1 MRTYELA
8 IVADPRLSEDE
19 FVALVDETK
28 QLVSNRGGELVR
40 EESWGKRKLAY
51 PIENLTEGRYTFLY
65 LQMEPAN
72 SGLIPEVE
80 LRLKQNDK
88 VLRFITVRTDEDLK
102 RAANRAKPGQPV
114 RTIHGEPTID
124 HSGGPAGGPA
134 RSPAGPAIDP
144 SVSAAVDRMLES
156 VREAGEEE

>member
-8 IVADPRLSEDE
+8 IVADPRLSEEE

-65 LQMEPAN
+65 LQMEPAKTA
-72 SGLIPEVE
+72 LIPEVE

-102 RAANRAKPGQPV
+102 RAAGRVKPGQTL
-114 RTIHGEPTID
+114 RTIHGEPVA
-124 HSGGPAGGPA
+124 HAASGVPAEPPA
-134 RSPAGPAIDP
+134 NAMPEPA
-144 SVSAAVDRMLES
+144 
-156 VREAGEEE
+156 REAGEEE